1 MNFGTVLSSPKSGIL
16 DIFSWEPALWT
27 LNKVTGSGDEEAE
40 VKKSIAIF
48 GYKQWLLSLDMK
60 TKIVQHVS
68 RINLSHFKFWIL
80 NLNFKIL
87 KFSIFFWFPAFVWLS
102 DIFKQHTWTHQKYK
116 SVRIRQRPHDC
127 LNVWLLHNCTNV
139 YIIVRMLTYK
149 KVPMS
154 TKRSLILQKVQL
166 LHNCT
171 SVYIIVPMLTYKKI
185 HFVYKKDTPG
195 LCHPLYERP
204 IWRRHAAPVWFLAGN
219 QLYEL

>member
-1 MNFGTVLSSPKSGIL
+1 MFQTLLLHFLHWSLQNKRLPSALSQEDKH
-16 DIFSWEPALWT
+16 
-27 LNKVTGSGDEEAE
+27 
-40 VKKSIAIF
+40 
-48 GYKQWLLSLDMK
+48 YC
-60 TKIVQHVS
+60 
-68 RINLSHFKFWIL
+68 
-80 NLNFKIL
+80 
-87 KFSIFFWFPAFVWLS
+87 

-185 HFVYKKDTPG
+185 HFVYKKDTA
-195 LCHPLYERP
+195 LVCHTLPFCK
-204 IWRRHAAPVWFLAGN
+204 IWRRHDST
-219 QLYEL
+219 